1 MFVNNTVPYVFWFDT
16 DFFFLTLKL
25 FIFFTKSIY
34 LICDTNNPHVFF
46 QPRFNSNPIKSILVN
61 TYKRTKQREV

>member
-16 DFFFLTLKL
+16 DFFLTLKL
-25 FIFFTKSIY
+25 FIFFTKSLY
-34 LICDTNNPHVFF
+34 LICYTNKLHVFF
-46 QPRFNSNPIKSILVN
+46 QPRFNSDLIKSVLVN